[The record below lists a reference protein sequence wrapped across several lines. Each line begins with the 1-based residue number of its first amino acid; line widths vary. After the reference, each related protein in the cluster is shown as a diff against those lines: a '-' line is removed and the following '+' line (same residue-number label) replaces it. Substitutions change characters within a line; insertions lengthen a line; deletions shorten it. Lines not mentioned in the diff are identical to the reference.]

1 MPSMATVR
9 AIAYRTKPKA
19 PMTETGHVQI
29 SCEQG
34 LLPDFRGKPGKRQV
48 TLLSLQSWL
57 DVCDELGAQLPW
69 TFRRANLLVDGL
81 RFSADDVG
89 RIIRIG
95 DVELQVMLETDPC
108 PRMDA
113 QHQGLTAALVP
124 DWRAG
129 VCCKVIRGGVVQ
141 VGDSVDYRQ

>member
-1 MPSMATVR
+1 MPMLT

-19 PMTETGHVQI
+19 PMTEIDCVEI

-48 TLLSLQSWL
+48 TLLSVQSWQ
-57 DVCDELGAQLPW
+57 DACAELGADLPW
-69 TFRRANLLVDGL
+69 TFRRANLLIDGL

-95 DVELQVMLETDPC
+95 EVELQVMIETDPC

-113 QHQGLTAALVP
+113 QHQGLTAALLP
-124 DWRAG
+124 HWRAG
-129 VCCKVIRGGVVQ
+129 VCCKVLKGGRLRC
-141 VGDSVDYRQ
+141 GDAVRYLS